1 MGNLTSIL
9 ELVVLGSLF
18 ILSGFFSGSETALM
32 SVNRVKVRHLAQ
44 EGDSKAELVDNLLGQ
59 PNKLLTTI
67 LVGNNLVNV
76 AASSIA
82 TALAIEVFGAKGVG
96 IATGGVTLFILVF
109 GEITPKSFATQ
120 NSELASKWVAGYI
133 QIFSYIF
140 FPFIKVLTF
149 VTNFIIKAL
158 GGQPQK
164 NEPFVTEEEIKK
176 FVTVGEKEGVIES
189 DEKEMINSIFD
200 FDDTLVKE
208 IMVPRI
214 DMVCVDIETSV
225 DDLVEIIIDWGYS
238 RIPVYNDTVDNI
250 VGILYAKDLLTFLNN
265 EGPSELRKIMRPA
278 YYVPETKEVDTLL
291 TELRKERIHMAIVLD
306 EYGGTAGLITIED
319 LLEEIVGDIQD
330 EYDEEEN
337 LIEVISKNEILVD
350 AKVDIDEVNEIMD
363 IYLPEEDY
371 ETVGGFILST
381 LGYVPEAG
389 EEIEFNNLKLIIEET
404 IQRRISEVR
413 IKNEED
419 KEEEELEPQNNDG

>member
-9 ELVVLGSLF
+9 ELVMLGFLF

-32 SVNRVKVRHLAQ
+32 SVNRVKIRHLAQ
-44 EGDSKAELVDNLLGQ
+44 EDDSKAKIVDKLLGQ

-82 TALAIEVFGAKGVG
+82 TALAIEIFGTKGVG
-96 IATGGVTLFILVF
+96 IATAGVTLFILVF

-120 NSELASKWVAGYI
+120 NAELASKWVAGYI
-133 QIFSYIF
+133 RIFSYLF

-208 IMVPRI
+208 IMIPRI
-214 DMVCVDIETSV
+214 DMVCVDIETSI
-225 DDLVEIIIDWGYS
+225 DDLVELIIDLGYS

-250 VGILYAKDLLTFLNN
+250 VGILYAKDLLTFLNT
-265 EGPSELRKIMRPA
+265 EEPTELRKIMRPA

-337 LIEVISKNEILVD
+337 LIEVISDDEILVD
-350 AKVDIDEVNEIMD
+350 ARIDIDEVNEVLNIH
-363 IYLPEEDY
+363 LPEEDY

-381 LGYVPEAG
+381 LGYVPETG
-389 EEIEFNNLKLIIEET
+389 EELEFENLKLIIEET

-413 IKNEED
+413 IKT
-419 KEEEELEPQNNDG
+419 KVEEEAPESEKQD